1 MPQDVRIFFYL
12 LAEVIAK
19 PLSTICQQSWFT
31 EEVPDYW
38 RLANMMP
45 VNKKGCKEDSG
56 NYRLVSLTSVPEKVM
71 EQIILR
77 AMTWQVQDN
86 KDISGPLSMGS

>member
-1 MPQDVRIFFYL
+1 MLKIFFQSYPLPTNVLYRKAVLRYVSKIQRYVKFYMPQDVRIFFYL

-45 VNKKGCKEDSG
+45 VNKKGCKEDSE
-56 NYRLVSLTSVPEKVM
+56 N
-71 EQIILR
+71 
-77 AMTWQVQDN
+77 
-86 KDISGPLSMGS
+86 

>member
-1 MPQDVRIFFYL
+1 MPTNVLYRKAVLRYVSKIQRYVKFYMPQDVRIFFYL

-45 VNKKGCKEDSG
+45 INKKGCKEDSE
-56 NYRLVSLTSVPEKVM
+56 N
-71 EQIILR
+71 
-77 AMTWQVQDN
+77 
-86 KDISGPLSMGS
+86 